1 MFRHY
6 FGMKKPAQFMRFV
19 GKDLVARIKRHSDGK
34 FGALDCVLWFY
45 AHYRAGISFHCLSK
59 MALVSRAFIVSSVNR
74 VEKHIV
80 RVLTGKKLVDLPP
93 PAQLLAA
100 MTEKQRLMYP
110 GFIMLAADAT
120 DAPVYVPGSQAE
132 RRRFYSSKYQGL
144 RLRWTALFV
153 SRATRGCDNDKTA
166 WNECGVVRAL
176 ERMYGTQSVIDGQ
189 VYRFT
194 VMGDKAYPCAIAPK
208 DCHFHC
214 TMTASMILSS
224 HAMYSADKNLTTLRV
239 IVELAAPTHNFMLGE
254 RQAAAL
260 EKSTASAAM

>member
-1 MFRHY
+1 M
-6 FGMKKPAQFMRFV
+6 AQ
-19 GKDLVARIKRHSDGK
+19 
-34 FGALDCVLWFY
+34 
-45 AHYRAGISFHCLSK
+45 
-59 MALVSRAFIVSSVNR
+59 VSRAFIVSSVNR

-93 PAQLLAA
+93 PALLLAA

-132 RRRFYSSKYQGL
+132 RRRFYSSKCQGL
-144 RLRWTALFV
+144 RLRWTALVDSAGRFLFV
-153 SRATRGCDNDKTA
+153 SRATRACDNDKTA

-176 ERMYGTQSVIDGQ
+176 ERMYGTQSVIDGH

-208 DCHFHC
+208 DWYFHC
-214 TMTASMILSS
+214 TMTASKKKAKAQLLHGDRLVCDQGVAPYRAVVERSFSVVKRCAFLSS

-239 IVELAAPTHNFMLGE
+239 IVELAASTHNFMLGE